1 MDGGTAAVAM
11 AVEQPA
17 HGQIE
22 GPLPLPTKLLY
33 SISSLGAEALI
44 QSRAAWLL
52 YFYAP
57 PADSGLKE
65 LLPIGLVGLLLAAMR
80 VVDSFDSLLVGWWS
94 DRTRSRLGRRLPFV
108 LAGAPFWA
116 IFAVLAF
123 FPPADAPVATIAVW
137 FALTTELYSL
147 FATVAG
153 GPYEA
158 LMPEIA
164 RTSRQRLDLV
174 STRVYFGVAGAAV
187 GLVASGAL
195 VDRLGVQGMMV
206 AVAAL
211 ALATRYLGVAGVWRR
226 VDRDQAPATL
236 PLKTALKATFANK
249 QFLAFLPT
257 FVLFQTGLQML
268 TGMLPFYARA
278 TLGVDEP
285 GRWVALLMGVT
296 VVSVLLAVPVFGRLA
311 GRTSKRHAYRRAMLL
326 TGLAFPMLAVAG
338 FLPGIPPLAQVLAA
352 MALVG
357 APMAGVYLFP
367 AALTAD
373 IADHDAALT
382 GQRREASYFGAQGFV
397 EKITSA
403 LSPLVLA
410 GLLSL
415 GNTAADPLGVRLVGP
430 VAAGFVL
437 LGWFL
442 FRRYRL
448 PDDVGAAAA
457 GPLGHPP
464 VVVAVATTADAEAGP
479 PPEMVGGVRADIEPM
494 GSAVPLSRP
503 LPRPSMEE
511 CPIARDPRTDSAASG
526 SPPASRFTPTPLTRL
541 QARIARR
548 IVLVLSGWVFR
559 FQVRPIGLE
568 HVPPGEPL
576 IVAVGPHRGWLD
588 AFLVMMALPPGPRPW
603 FFGSAEALL
612 GTRWRRAILRL
623 FGGIVPV
630 STVGK
635 LNREALETSVEI
647 LAAGNRLVIF
657 PEGWGTLE
665 GPAGEI
671 GEVRRGISFLAA
683 RSGRRVLPVGLV
695 GTRKLWRGKELPV
708 RIGPLLPA
716 LAANADRAEAQA
728 FADAIHAALT
738 AILPPAPP
746 EPADGKK
753 PWPWLSTL
761 LD

>member
-1 MDGGTAAVAM
+1 MRGAKAMAGGTATEAATFEGQGNPREAV
-11 AVEQPA
+11 
-17 HGQIE
+17 
-22 GPLPLPTKLLY
+22 LPLPTKLLY
-33 SISSLGAEALI
+33 SLGSLGAEALI

-57 PADSGLKE
+57 PADSGLKP

-80 VVDSFDSLLVGWWS
+80 VVDSFDSVLIGWWS

-108 LAGAPFWA
+108 LVGAPFWA
-116 IFAVLAF
+116 IFAVLSF

-137 FALTTELYSL
+137 FALTTELYGL

-164 RTSRQRLDLV
+164 RGSRQRLDLV

-195 VDRLGVQGMMV
+195 VDRFGVQGMMV

-211 ALATRYLGVAGVWRR
+211 ALVTRYLGVAGVWRR
-226 VDRDQAPATL
+226 VDRAQAPADI
-236 PLKTALKATFANK
+236 PLGAALKATFANR

-278 TLGVDEP
+278 TLGVAEP
-285 GRWVALLMGVT
+285 GRWVALLMGVA
-296 VVSVLLAVPVFGRLA
+296 VVAVLLAVPVFTRLA

-326 TGLAFPMLAVAG
+326 TGLAFPLLAVAG
-338 FLPGIPPLAQVLAA
+338 FVPGVPPLAQVLVA

-373 IADHDAALT
+373 VADHDAALT
-382 GQRREASYFGAQGFV
+382 GHRREASYFGAQGFV
-397 EKITSA
+397 EKITGA

-415 GNTAADPLGVRLVGP
+415 GNTAQDPLGIRLVGP
-430 VAAGFVL
+430 VAACFVL

-442 FRRYRL
+442 FRWYRL
-448 PDDVGAAAA
+448 PDDVAA
-457 GPLGHPP
+457 GVVSDTRGRTDAATSPASPIASVLHAHPQP
-464 VVVAVATTADAEAGP
+464 RRAGDVGAVAAGRP
-479 PPEMVGGVRADIEPM
+479 ATIPAVGF
-494 GSAVPLSRP
+494 
-503 LPRPSMEE
+503 
-511 CPIARDPRTDSAASG
+511 
-526 SPPASRFTPTPLTRL
+526 PPAPRFRPTPLGRL
-541 QARIARR
+541 QGRLARR
-548 IVLVLSGWVFR
+548 IVLLLAEKVFR
-559 FQVRPIGLE
+559 FKLRIVGLE
-568 HVPPGEPL
+568 HVPAGEPL

-588 AFLVMMALPPGPRPW
+588 AFLVMMALPPAPRAY

-612 GTRWRRAILRL
+612 GAWWKRAILRL

-630 STVGK
+630 STLGQ
-635 LNREALETSVEI
+635 LNREALETSLEI

-657 PEGWGTLE
+657 PEGWGILN
-665 GPAGEI
+665 GPAS
-671 GEVRRGISFLAA
+671 EVREVKRGIAFLGA
-683 RSGRRVLPVGLV
+683 RSARRVLPVGLA
-695 GTRKLWRGKELPV
+695 GTRDLWRGKEVPV
-708 RIGPLLPA
+708 RFGPPLPA
-716 LAANADRAEAQA
+716 IDPDAGRDEAQA
-728 FADAIHAALT
+728 YADGIRATLNAM
-738 AILPPAPP
+738 LPPLPP
-746 EPADGKK
+746 EPADGNK
-753 PWPWLSTL
+753 PWSWLGRL